1 MASRW
6 KLRFLVIV
14 SLLLMGAGDPNA
26 GRAIYGV
33 TGSGCIIC
41 HGATGG
47 GESETGFPGAA
58 SFANAAYRLDTD
70 LDLQVGT
77 DQDLANVIT
86 QGAAAFGGDP
96 LMAAFALML
105 DPNQVDDVIAYIRT
119 LESAASVPTMPIWVL
134 TCFAAL
140 LLATG
145 FWLIQRRMRFQT

>member
-47 GESETGFPGAA
+47 GESETMFPFAA
-58 SFANAAYRLDTD
+58 SFADAAHRLDTD
-70 LDLQVGT
+70 GDLQVGT
-77 DQDLANVIT
+77 DLDLANVIT
-86 QGAAAFGGDP
+86 QGAAAFGGE
-96 LMAAFALML
+96 LAMLAFML
-105 DPNQVDDVIAYIRT
+105 DPQQVDDVIAYIRT

-134 TCFAAL
+134 TCLAAL
-140 LLATG
+140 LLVTG